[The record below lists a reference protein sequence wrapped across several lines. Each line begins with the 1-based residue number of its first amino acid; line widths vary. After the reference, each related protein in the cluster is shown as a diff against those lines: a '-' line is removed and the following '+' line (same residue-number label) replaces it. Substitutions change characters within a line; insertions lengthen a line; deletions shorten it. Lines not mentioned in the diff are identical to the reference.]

1 MKISLVPNLEK
12 FVADKIKSGD
22 YQDSSEV
29 IRDSLRRWKE
39 REEAGALER
48 EWLEREIQEGF
59 DSPDSPLTKTFWKD
73 LKKELQGETD
83 RLQKTLAGHYELE
96 VRKPDTK
103 FRGTHTIEVEVPSQ
117 RRATVLARST
127 YVDKD

>member
-39 REEAGALER
+39 REEAGTIER

-59 DSPDSPLTKTFWKD
+59 GSPDFPLTKTFWKD
-73 LKKELQGETD
+73 LRKELHDE
-83 RLQKTLAGHYELE
+83 HENE
-96 VRKPDTK
+96 P
-103 FRGTHTIEVEVPSQ
+103 
-117 RRATVLARST
+117 RR
-127 YVDKD
+127 